1 MNHIY
6 LGIKGK
12 AVCVDKNSGDIIWE
26 TTLKATSSVT
36 NIYLEDNKL
45 FAYSGG
51 HLFCLN
57 KTDGTKLWENELK
70 GFGYGP
76 CIIAS
81 ENQDAAQINAQLA
94 AQQAAAA
101 AVITASTVATTN
113 NSGG

>member
-1 MNHIY
+1 MENIY

-12 AVCVDKNSGDIIWE
+12 AVCVDKNNGDILWE
-26 TTLKATSSVT
+26 ATLKGTSSVT
-36 NIYLEDNKL
+36 NIYLEDDKL

-57 KTDGTKLWENELK
+57 KTDGQVLWENELK

-81 ENQDAAQINAQLA
+81 DNQGAVQISAQLA
-94 AQQAAAA
+94 AQQATAA
-101 AVITASTVATTN
+101 AVITASTVSTN